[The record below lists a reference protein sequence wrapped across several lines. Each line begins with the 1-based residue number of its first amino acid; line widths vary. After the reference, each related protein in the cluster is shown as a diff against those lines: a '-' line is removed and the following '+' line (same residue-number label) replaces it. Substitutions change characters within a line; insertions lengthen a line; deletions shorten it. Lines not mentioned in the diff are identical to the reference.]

1 MDGTGICTT
10 CGADT
15 EEQKE
20 MCPDCETEAPSV
32 EKPGAPS
39 VEEPGVQPE
48 E

>member
-20 MCPDCETEAPSV
+20 MCPDCEQ
-32 EKPGAPS
+32 GAPES
-39 VEEPGVQPE
+39 SPE
-48 E
+48 EETPIEPAE